1 MNPERFRQTQLV
13 FDQAMLRP
21 PPDREAFVT
30 EACAGDDL
38 MRDHVTRM
46 INYTREEDGPQPAAP
61 EPGNGGLFIGGPAPP
76 FDLPCTSE
84 AAGRQ
89 RVALADFR
97 GRWVVLV
104 FYPRDFSLICP
115 TELSAISR
123 RREDFRTAGAEIL
136 GISVDSVDSH
146 ERWLATPGSR
156 GGLGGLS
163 FPLASD
169 ESGVVSRAYGVYL
182 EEQHLALRGLFI
194 VDPNGVL
201 QFGSVH
207 NLSIG
212 RRTEDILRVLS
223 ALQTGGLCA
232 ENWTPGLPTVD
243 PIEALRPGSIVSHY
257 RIEERIGTGAC
268 GCVFR
273 ARDIMLER
281 AVALKVIK
289 PDGPLA
295 PDAILAEARAAAG
308 LNHTNVCTVYAV
320 DETEGIPFI
329 AMEHVQGRPL
339 GDIID
344 DGPLAPQA
352 VADIGGQI
360 ARGMGAAHAMGVV
373 HGDLKPAN
381 VVQREDGVI
390 KILDFGLARAGMAP
404 ADADGVASWVSSG
417 SGLRGTPAYM
427 SPEQAAGARASRHGD
442 VFSLGVMLYEMLTGE
457 SPFPG
462 PGIEEILEQ
471 VRATEADRF
480 AAAVPEPFSSI
491 IGAAMVREAGDRT
504 ITMDEIAKQLV

>member
-1 MNPERFRQTQLV
+1 MV
-13 FDQAMLRP
+13 
-21 PPDREAFVT
+21 
-30 EACAGDDL
+30 
-38 MRDHVTRM
+38 
-46 INYTREEDGPQPAAP
+46 
-61 EPGNGGLFIGGPAPP
+61 IGGPAPA

-89 RVALADFR
+89 RVALTDFR
-97 GRWVVLV
+97 GRWAVLV

-115 TELSAISR
+115 TELSAMNR
-123 RREDFRTAGAEIL
+123 RLDDFREAGAEVL

-146 ERWLATPGSR
+146 ERWLATPRSR
-156 GGLGGLS
+156 GGLGGLD

-169 ESGVVSRAYGVYL
+169 EDGVTSRAYGVFL
-182 EEQHLALRGLFI
+182 EQQHLALRGLFI

-207 NLSIG
+207 NLSVG

-232 ENWTPGLPTVD
+232 EDWAPGLPTVD

-268 GCVFR
+268 GCVYR

-281 AVALKVIK
+281 TVALKVIK
-289 PDGPLA
+289 PDGPLP

-308 LNHTNVCTVYAV
+308 LSHTNVCTVYAV

-329 AMEHVQGRPL
+329 AMEHIQGRPL
-339 GDIID
+339 GDVID
-344 DGPLAPQA
+344 DGPLAPES

-381 VVQREDGVI
+381 VIQREDGVV
-390 KILDFGLARAGMAP
+390 KILDFGLARPARPP

-427 SPEQAAGARASRHGD
+427 SPEQAAGARASRRGD
-442 VFSLGVMLYEMLTGE
+442 VFSLGVMIYEMLTGE
-457 SPFPG
+457 SAFPG
-462 PGIEEILEQ
+462 PGIEEILDQ

-480 AAAVPEPFSSI
+480 ATAVPEPFSSI
-491 IGAAMVREAGDRT
+491 LAAAMVREAGDRT
-504 ITMDEIAKQLV
+504 ITMDEIAGRLT

>member
-1 MNPERFRQTQLV
+1 MSDPPNDHLSRFKQTQQL
-13 FDQAMLRP
+13 FD
-21 PPDREAFVT
+21 EALQRAPSERDAFLAET
-30 EACAGDDL
+30 CGGDDL
-38 MRDHVTRM
+38 MRDQVTRM
-46 INYTREEDGPQPAAP
+46 IGYTRGDRPAMV
-61 EPGNGGLFIGGPAPP
+61 IGGPAPA

-89 RVALADFR
+89 RVALTDFR
-97 GRWVVLV
+97 GRWAVLV

-115 TELSAISR
+115 TELSAMSR
-123 RREDFRTAGAEIL
+123 RLDDFHEAGAEIL
-136 GISVDSVDSH
+136 AISVDSLDSH

-156 GGLGGLS
+156 GGLGGLN

-169 ESGVVSRAYGVYL
+169 ESGEVSRVYGVYL
-182 EEQHLALRGLFI
+182 EEQHLALRDIFI
-194 VDPNGVL
+194 IDPNGVL

-212 RRTEDILRVLS
+212 RRTEDVLRVLS

-232 ENWTPGLPTVD
+232 ENWTPGQPTVD
-243 PIEALRPGSIVSHY
+243 PIETLRPGSIVSHY
-257 RIEERIGTGAC
+257 RIEECIGTGAC

-273 ARDIMLER
+273 ARDVVLER
-281 AVALKVIK
+281 TVALKVIK

-308 LNHTNVCTVYAV
+308 LSHTNVCTVYAV

-339 GDIID
+339 GDIIE
-344 DGPLAPQA
+344 DGPLAPES

-360 ARGMGAAHAMGVV
+360 ARGMAAAHAMSVV

-381 VVQREDGVI
+381 VVQREDGVV
-390 KILDFGLARAGMAP
+390 KILDFGLARAARVPG
-404 ADADGVASWVSSG
+404 DADGVASWVSSG

-442 VFSLGVMLYEMLTGE
+442 VFSLGVILYEMLTGK
-457 SPFPG
+457 SAFPG
-462 PGIEEILEQ
+462 PGIDEILSQ
-471 VRATEADRF
+471 VRDTEAGRF

-491 IGAAMVREAGDRT
+491 VGATLARDADDRT
-504 ITMDEIAKQLV
+504 ITMDEIAKLLR